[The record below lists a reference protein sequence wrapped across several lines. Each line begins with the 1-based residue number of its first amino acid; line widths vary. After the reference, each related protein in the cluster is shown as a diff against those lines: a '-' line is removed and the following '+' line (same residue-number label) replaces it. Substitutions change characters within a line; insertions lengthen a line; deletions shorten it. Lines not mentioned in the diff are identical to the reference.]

1 MPSQSRRLQ
10 REFPDDTHRQD
21 KAGSLIYIDDRALT
35 RHCVVEQLIAWL
47 PEFSVTGVASHGEI
61 GGSPSD
67 ECARSI
73 LYNTH
78 SLRIEEVDY
87 LRNLPAMQQ
96 AEPELRVAVL
106 SDLESR
112 DNIIA
117 ALRHG
122 VSGYLL
128 TSLSLKVA
136 SEVIRLVHAGG
147 TFVPSSALLAA
158 DMPATSERNAMSLAP
173 RLRGFTPRQIEV
185 LSRLREGKQN
195 KAIAFELNM
204 AESTVK
210 VHLHHIMQKLQAA
223 NRMQVVL
230 RTRQL
235 FEEHPSAAGQGAAAD
250 LPCAVAGTVS
260 DVWPVNLP
268 PHMERRA
275 LDPAWRGSIDQ
286 GR

>member
-1 MPSQSRRLQ
+1 MPLQSRRLR
-10 REFPDDTHRQD
+10 REFLNDIDRQD
-21 KAGSLIYIDDRALT
+21 KVGSLTYVDDRTLT
-35 RHCVVEQLIAWL
+35 RDCVAGQLIAWL
-47 PEFSVTGVASHGEI
+47 PEFSVSAVANHSEI
-61 GGSPSD
+61 GELPSD
-67 ECARSI
+67 ARARSI

-78 SLRIEEVDY
+78 SLRIEDVEY
-87 LRNLPAMQQ
+87 LRNLPAMQR

-112 DNIIA
+112 ENIIA

-128 TSLSLKVA
+128 TSLSLKIA

-147 TFVPSSALLAA
+147 TFVPSSAVLDAEK
-158 DMPATSERNAMSLAP
+158 PAFSEGNSVSLAP
-173 RLRGFTPRQIEV
+173 KLHGFTPRQVEV

-210 VHLHHIMQKLQAA
+210 VHLHHIMQKLQAT
-223 NRMQVVL
+223 NRMQVIL

-235 FEEHPSAAGQGAAAD
+235 FEERDMHCAD
-250 LPCAVAGTVS
+250 AGTVS
-260 DVWPVNLP
+260 AVWPMDLAP
-268 PHMERRA
+268 RA
-275 LDPAWRGSIDQ
+275 GEARF
-286 GR
+286 